1 MIKYVLKV
9 VVEGVTLFISTILI
23 IFLSHSG
30 IHWVKNVKKN
40 LINHPMIF
48 LFFGLLYVWG
58 FIQLLWCYYVNQV
71 LAFVITMGVGIELS
85 VHIGHEI
92 NDQYH
97 YPFYLAIYVGLC
109 LFIARATIHY
119 WYNERLQIKE
129 REQRPQPTVRQR
141 AQHAWKR
148 NSEGQKKLFMYFS
161 F

>member
-1 MIKYVLKV
+1 MMLLC
-9 VVEGVTLFISTILI
+9 E
-23 IFLSHSG
+23 SG
-30 IHWVKNVKKN
+30 
-40 LINHPMIF
+40 
-48 LFFGLLYVWG
+48 FG
-58 FIQLLWCYYVNQV
+58 
-71 LAFVITMGVGIELS
+71 FVITMGVGIELS
-85 VHIGHEI
+85 IHIGHEI

-97 YPFYLAIYVGLC
+97 CPFYLAIYVGLC

-119 WYNERLQIKE
+119 WYNERLEIKE